1 MQALHAHG
9 THIYVGKHS
18 YRIKINKALLR
29 KNLSIEHWL
38 PKEEMATKGREGEER
53 NGGRLSM
60 VTMSQLGGRKKFWY
74 FIK

>member
-38 PKEEMATKGREGEER
+38 PKKRWLPKEEKEER
-53 NGGRLSM
+53 GMEEGYPWSPCLS
-60 VTMSQLGGRKKFWY
+60 
-74 FIK
+74 

>member
-38 PKEEMATKGREGEER
+38 PKEEMDGYQRKRRRREEWRKVIHGHHVSVRWEEEV
-53 NGGRLSM
+53 L
-60 VTMSQLGGRKKFWY
+60 VFY
-74 FIK
+74 